1 MDAQPLKGRLHPYE
15 VPFRVALNI
24 KDSETEDLA
33 ARLAENLNITK
44 TAAIREALRA
54 RLASLESGNHERLN
68 QALDV
73 LRSEIWPLT
82 ADSEPITKQDR
93 ETILGYNQDGFN
105 A

>member
-1 MDAQPLKGRLHPYE
+1 M
-15 VPFRVALNI
+15 ALNI

-33 ARLAENLNITK
+33 SRLAESLNITK
-44 TAAIREALRA
+44 TAAIRNALRA
-54 RLASLESGNHERLN
+54 QLALLESRNHERLN

-82 ADSEPITKQDR
+82 ANSVPITKQDR
-93 ETILGYNQDGFN
+93 ETILGYNEQGFN